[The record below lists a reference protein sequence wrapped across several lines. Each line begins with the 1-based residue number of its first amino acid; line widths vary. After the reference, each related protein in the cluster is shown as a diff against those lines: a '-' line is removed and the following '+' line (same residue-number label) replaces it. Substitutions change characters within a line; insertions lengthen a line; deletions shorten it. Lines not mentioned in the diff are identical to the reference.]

1 MLEHLRT
8 RLCEQAIS
16 HPVIKLSVELRT
28 SFLAF
33 SLKLKEVS
41 ILSLLWVK
49 KVRCLPYSSDKNL
62 ENRRHI
68 ISLLSKKEEALAVA
82 VTGLSIFLS
91 QEKSFKIPLKTSSR
105 LREGLTPQMS

>member
-1 MLEHLRT
+1 MLDT
-8 RLCEQAIS
+8 
-16 HPVIKLSVELRT
+16 
-28 SFLAF
+28 
-33 SLKLKEVS
+33 
-41 ILSLLWVK
+41 LLWVK
-49 KVRCLPYSSDKNL
+49 KVRCLRDKNL

-68 ISLLSKKEEALAVA
+68 ISLLSEKEEVTIALAVA